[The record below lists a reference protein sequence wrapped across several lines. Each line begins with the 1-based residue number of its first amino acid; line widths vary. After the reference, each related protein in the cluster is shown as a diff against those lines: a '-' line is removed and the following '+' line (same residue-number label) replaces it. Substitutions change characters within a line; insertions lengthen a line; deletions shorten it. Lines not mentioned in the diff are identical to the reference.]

1 MKLKDLF
8 LLLKDATLEGAGKA
22 LAESGQLK
30 EQLCKAEAYRLFGRC
45 NVDRWISEGLI
56 SPTNCNERAS
66 RKYLDRNKLEA
77 VAATSNRTT
86 YLPVA
91 ER

>member
-8 LLLKDATLEGAGKA
+8 TLLKNATHEGAGKA
-22 LAESGQLK
+22 LSESGQLK
-30 EQLCKAEAYRLFGRC
+30 EQLSKAEAYRLFGRC
-45 NVDRWISEGLI
+45 NVDRWINEGLI
-56 SPTNCNERAS
+56 STTSSNERVS
-66 RKYLDRNKLEA
+66 RKFLERNKLEA
-77 VAATSNRTT
+77 VAAASNRIT

>member
-1 MKLKDLF
+1 MKLKELVN
-8 LLLKDATLEGAGKA
+8 LLKNATEQGATNA
-22 LAESGQLK
+22 LAESGQLQD
-30 EQLCKAEAYRLFGRC
+30 QLSKADAYRLFGRG

-56 SPTNCNERAS
+56 HPTTCNERSS
-66 RKYLDRNKLEA
+66 RKCLDRKKLETI
-77 VAATSNRTT
+77 AASSNRNT